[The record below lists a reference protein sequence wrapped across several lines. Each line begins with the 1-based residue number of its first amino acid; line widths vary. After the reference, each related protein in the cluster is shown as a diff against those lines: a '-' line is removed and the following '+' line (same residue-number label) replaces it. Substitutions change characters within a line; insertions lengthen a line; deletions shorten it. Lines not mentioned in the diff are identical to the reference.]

1 MRTLDTSINRRQF
14 LAGTL
19 LAAGALVLWPKLT
32 FAATGSDTRFLL
44 VLLRGGLDGLEAVPP
59 FGDPGYSA
67 IRGALALSPDGSS
80 KPNVPPAHK
89 LDSTFALHP
98 SLDYASQLYTQ
109 GQFMPYV
116 AAAPPYWGRSHFD
129 AQDCLENG
137 TAQPHGAQDGWLNRC
152 VAAMPGVEGLAVAT
166 VMPLSM
172 RGRGNVSSW
181 SPPLPTQVN
190 PILLQRLQ
198 PLYAEDPRLAET
210 FIRAIA
216 QQQDAPSLPTVP
228 QILPATSMP
237 VRNKVVPTQAMAAPR
252 AQEKGTSGKPYAGQL
267 PLLMGAAGGFMAKVN
282 GPRVGFVEDNGWD
295 THANEAAILQRKL
308 AELDAGIKAYREA
321 MGDTWSR
328 TIIAVVTEFGR
339 TAAINGTGGTDH
351 GTGGAMFLAGGALRG
366 GHVGGQWPGIGRGQ
380 LYQDRDLH
388 ATTDLR
394 GVFKGVLA
402 AHLGVSE
409 SALETR
415 VFPGS
420 GKVAPAENLVGRARA
435 AV

>member
-1 MRTLDTSINRRQF
+1 MDAVRTTMNRRQF
-14 LAGTL
+14 LG
-19 LAAGALVLWPKLT
+19 GALVATAALTLWPKLT

-44 VLLRGGLDGLEAVPP
+44 VMLRGGLDGLEAVPP
-59 FGDPGYSA
+59 YGDPGYAA
-67 IRGALALSPDGSS
+67 IRGALALSPQGSAQ
-80 KPNVPPAHK
+80 PNGKPAHK
-89 LDSTFALHP
+89 LDNVFALHP
-98 SLDYASQLYTQ
+98 SLDYASQLYAQ
-109 GQFMPYV
+109 GQFMPLV

-137 TAQPHGAQDGWLNRC
+137 TAEPHGAQTGWLNRC

-166 VMPLSM
+166 VMPLTM
-172 RGRGNVSSW
+172 RGPGKVSSW

-198 PLYAEDPRLAET
+198 PLYAADARLAEA
-210 FIRAIA
+210 FSRAVD
-216 QQQDAPSLPTVP
+216 QQQEAPMQARAPMDA
-228 QILPATSMP
+228 
-237 VRNKVVPTQAMAAPR
+237 
-252 AQEKGTSGKPYAGQL
+252 SGKPGKANLGQL
-267 PLLMGAAGGFMAKVN
+267 PVLMGAAGGFMAKAN

-295 THANEAAILQRKL
+295 THANEAAILTRKL

-321 MGDTWSR
+321 MGDTWNH
-328 TIIAVVTEFGR
+328 TVVAIVTEFGR

-366 GHVGGQWPGIGRGQ
+366 GRVAGQWPGIARGE

-394 GVFKGVLA
+394 AVFKGVLA
-402 AHLGVSE
+402 SHLGVSE
-409 SALETR
+409 SALETA

-420 GKVAPAENLVGRARA
+420 AKARPVENLLSDARARA
-435 AV
+435 

>member
-1 MRTLDTSINRRQF
+1 MNAINRRQF
-14 LAGTL
+14 LATTL
-19 LAAGALVLWPKLT
+19 TAAGALVLWPKLT

-59 FGDPGYSA
+59 YGDPGYSA
-67 IRGALALSPDGSS
+67 IRGALALSPDGSNL
-80 KPNVPPAHK
+80 PGVPPAHK

-98 SLDYASQLYTQ
+98 ALDYASQLYAQ

-152 VAAMPGVEGLAVAT
+152 VASMPGVEGLAVAT

-172 RGRGNVSSW
+172 RGRGNVSTW
-181 SPPLPTQVN
+181 SPPLSTQVN

-198 PLYAEDPRLAET
+198 PLYAQDTRLADT
-210 FIRAIA
+210 FSRAIA
-216 QQQDAPSLPTVP
+216 QQEEAPP
-228 QILPATSMP
+228 I
-237 VRNKVVPTQAMAAPR
+237 RNNAMAAGGKGGNPVR
-252 AQEKGTSGKPYAGQL
+252 AQPGQL
-267 PLLMGAAGGFMAKVN
+267 PLLMGAAGGFMAKPN

-308 AELDAGIKAYREA
+308 AELDAGIRAYREA
-321 MGDTWSR
+321 MGDRWAR
-328 TIIAVVTEFGR
+328 TIVAVATEFGR
-339 TAAINGTGGTDH
+339 TAAVNGTGGTDH
-351 GTGGAMFLAGGALRG
+351 GTGGAMFLAGGSLRG
-366 GHVGGQWPGIGRGQ
+366 GRVGGQWPGIGRGQ

-394 GVFKGVLA
+394 SVFKGVLA

-409 SALETR
+409 AALETR
-415 VFPGS
+415 VFPDS
-420 GKVAPAENLVGRARA
+420 GKVAPIDNMVGRAGA
-435 AV
+435 AA

>member
-1 MRTLDTSINRRQF
+1 MEAITKSMNRRQF
-14 LAGTL
+14 LGGVLAGT
-19 LAAGALVLWPKLT
+19 GALVLWPRLT
-32 FAATGSDTRFLL
+32 FAATGSDTRFLF

-59 FGDPGYSA
+59 YGDPGYAA
-67 IRGALALSPDGSS
+67 IRGALALSPQGSNQPDG
-80 KPNVPPAHK
+80 KPAHK
-89 LDSTFALHP
+89 LDATFALHP
-98 SLDYASQLYTQ
+98 SLDYASQLYAQ
-109 GQFMPYV
+109 GQFMPLV

-137 TAQPHGAQDGWLNRC
+137 TAEPHGAQDGWLNRC
-152 VAAMPGVEGLAVAT
+152 VASMPGMEGLAVAT
-166 VMPLSM
+166 VMPLTM
-172 RGRGNVSSW
+172 RGPGNVSSW

-198 PLYAEDPRLAET
+198 PLYAADTKLAET
-210 FIRAIA
+210 FSRAIGEQQGAPVLA
-216 QQQDAPSLPTVP
+216 QGNA
-228 QILPATSMP
+228 SMMNAKGG
-237 VRNKVVPTQAMAAPR
+237 NKP
-252 AQEKGTSGKPYAGQL
+252 GKAYAGQL
-267 PLLMGAAGGFMAKVN
+267 PLLMGAAGGFMAKAN

-308 AELDAGIKAYREA
+308 AELDTGIKAYHDA
-321 MGDTWSR
+321 MGATWNR
-328 TIIAVVTEFGR
+328 TIVVIATEFGR

-366 GHVGGQWPGIGRGQ
+366 GHVGGQWPGIARGQ
-380 LYQDRDLH
+380 LYEDRDLH

-402 AHLGVSE
+402 THLGISE

-420 GKVAPAENLVGRARA
+420 NKVMPAENLVADVRA
-435 AV
+435 AA